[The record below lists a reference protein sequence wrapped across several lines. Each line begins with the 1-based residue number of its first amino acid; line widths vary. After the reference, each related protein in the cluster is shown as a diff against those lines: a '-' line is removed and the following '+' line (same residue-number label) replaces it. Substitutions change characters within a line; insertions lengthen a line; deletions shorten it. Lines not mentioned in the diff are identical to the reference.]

1 MVIVTHS
8 KVIAAV
14 RTLNQIQQLT
24 PEQQKRCY
32 FAIVSTNRVMADGT
46 RQNNAQAQVR
56 FRDGSMHYV
65 RDLPMI
71 DPSNPQPNGDYSIS
85 IDNNHSDDVADQSGV
100 GWLYLDNA
108 SQLHMMYCLSNNAA
122 ANAIKPLADD
132 RMLLS

>member
-1 MVIVTHS
+1 MPGRDASGVVIVTHS

-32 FAIVSTNRVMADGT
+32 FATVSTNRVMADGT

-85 IDNNHSDDVADQSGV
+85 IDK
-100 GWLYLDNA
+100 
-108 SQLHMMYCLSNNAA
+108 
-122 ANAIKPLADD
+122 AI
-132 RMLLS
+132 S